1 MAFSDQGVVDPCRCQ
16 ELALVNASKPVQVA
30 RDFVGEEG
38 QCFEQI
44 SVVEEATGMHI
55 GWAGLAKSSI
65 GAVGIAT
72 LSGGEYKGGASPCS
86 QSDRLPQDGQT
97 PSAQGSARGAI
108 QGARGTPG
116 RGKRLARHGL
126 GLTTSHAC
134 ADRRSGRVGRVK
146 RAG

>member
-1 MAFSDQGVVDPCRCQ
+1 MYV
-16 ELALVNASKPVQVA
+16 
-30 RDFVGEEG
+30 
-38 QCFEQI
+38 
-44 SVVEEATGMHI
+44 
-55 GWAGLAKSSI
+55 
-65 GAVGIAT
+65 
-72 LSGGEYKGGASPCS
+72 YKGGASPCS

-134 ADRRSGRVGRVK
+134 AYRRSGRVRRVK
-146 RAG
+146 RAGQKWVTSWEVPGGAPMQLLRAME